1 MNTNMIISIVYMVAL
16 FAIFYFLFIRPQRKK
31 EKQLEELRSSLEVG
45 QMVTTIGGMLA
56 TVAKVEEEF
65 VVLEVGPN
73 RTKMPFKKWAI
84 ASVEEKKENKYFVIL
99 NLPKEYIYFEGRFFY
114 DKNHTHIKR
123 FRICIYTNIN
133 SFINL

>member
-1 MNTNMIISIVYMVAL
+1 MNLDNNMIISIVYMVAL

-31 EKQLEELRSSLEVG
+31 EKQLDQLRSSLEVG

-56 TVAKVEEEF
+56 TIAKVEDEF

-84 ASVEEKKENKYFVIL
+84 ASVEKKE
-99 NLPKEYIYFEGRFFY
+99 EQ
-114 DKNHTHIKR
+114 
-123 FRICIYTNIN
+123 
-133 SFINL
+133 

>member
-31 EKQLEELRSSLEVG
+31 EKQLDQLRSSLEVG

-56 TVAKVEEEF
+56 TVAKVEDEF

-84 ASVEEKKENKYFVIL
+84 ASVEEKKD
-99 NLPKEYIYFEGRFFY
+99 
-114 DKNHTHIKR
+114 DK
-123 FRICIYTNIN
+123 
-133 SFINL
+133 

>member
-1 MNTNMIISIVYMVAL
+1 MDRSMIISIVYMVAL

-31 EKQLEELRSSLEVG
+31 EKQLDQLRSSLEVG

-56 TVAKVEEEF
+56 TVAKVEDEF

-84 ASVEEKKENKYFVIL
+84 ASEEKKD
-99 NLPKEYIYFEGRFFY
+99 
-114 DKNHTHIKR
+114 DK
-123 FRICIYTNIN
+123 
-133 SFINL
+133 

>member
-1 MNTNMIISIVYMVAL
+1 MDRSMIISIVYMVAL

-31 EKQLEELRSSLEVG
+31 EKQLDQLRSSLEVG

-56 TVAKVEEEF
+56 TVAKVEDEV

-84 ASVEEKKENKYFVIL
+84 ASVEQKKD
-99 NLPKEYIYFEGRFFY
+99 
-114 DKNHTHIKR
+114 DK
-123 FRICIYTNIN
+123 
-133 SFINL
+133 

>member
-1 MNTNMIISIVYMVAL
+1 MITNMIISIVYMVAL

-31 EKQLEELRSSLEVG
+31 EKQLDQLRSSLEVG

-56 TVAKVEEEF
+56 TVAKVEDEF

-84 ASVEEKKENKYFVIL
+84 ASVEQKKD
-99 NLPKEYIYFEGRFFY
+99 
-114 DKNHTHIKR
+114 DK
-123 FRICIYTNIN
+123 
-133 SFINL
+133 

>member
-56 TVAKVEEEF
+56 TIAKVEEEF

-84 ASVEEKKENKYFVIL
+84 ASVEEKKENK
-99 NLPKEYIYFEGRFFY
+99 
-114 DKNHTHIKR
+114 
-123 FRICIYTNIN
+123 
-133 SFINL
+133 

>member
-1 MNTNMIISIVYMVAL
+1 MDRSMIISIVYMVAL

-31 EKQLEELRSSLEVG
+31 EKQLDQLRSSLEVG

-56 TVAKVEEEF
+56 TVAKVEDEC

-84 ASVEEKKENKYFVIL
+84 ASVEEKKD
-99 NLPKEYIYFEGRFFY
+99 
-114 DKNHTHIKR
+114 DK
-123 FRICIYTNIN
+123 
-133 SFINL
+133 

>member
-1 MNTNMIISIVYMVAL
+1 MDISMIISIVYMVAL

-31 EKQLEELRSSLEVG
+31 EKQLDQLRSSLEVG

-56 TVAKVEEEF
+56 TVAKVEDEF

-84 ASVEEKKENKYFVIL
+84 ASVEEKKD
-99 NLPKEYIYFEGRFFY
+99 
-114 DKNHTHIKR
+114 DK
-123 FRICIYTNIN
+123 
-133 SFINL
+133 

>member
-1 MNTNMIISIVYMVAL
+1 MDKNMIIPIVYMVAL

-31 EKQLEELRSSLEVG
+31 EKQLDQLRSSLEVG

-56 TVAKVEEEF
+56 TIAKVEDEF

-84 ASVEEKKENKYFVIL
+84 ASVEKKEN
-99 NLPKEYIYFEGRFFY
+99 
-114 DKNHTHIKR
+114 
-123 FRICIYTNIN
+123 
-133 SFINL
+133 

>member
-73 RTKMPFKKWAI
+73 RTKMTIKKWAI
-84 ASVEEKKENKYFVIL
+84 ASVEEKKENK
-99 NLPKEYIYFEGRFFY
+99 
-114 DKNHTHIKR
+114 
-123 FRICIYTNIN
+123 
-133 SFINL
+133 

>member
-1 MNTNMIISIVYMVAL
+1 MDRSMIISIVYMVAL

-31 EKQLEELRSSLEVG
+31 EKQLDQLRSSLG

-56 TVAKVEEEF
+56 TVAKVEDEF

-84 ASVEEKKENKYFVIL
+84 ASVEEKKD
-99 NLPKEYIYFEGRFFY
+99 
-114 DKNHTHIKR
+114 DK
-123 FRICIYTNIN
+123 
-133 SFINL
+133 

>member
-1 MNTNMIISIVYMVAL
+1 MKLSYNVYYKNMIISIVYMVAL

-31 EKQLEELRSSLEVG
+31 EKQLDQLRSSLEVG

-56 TVAKVEEEF
+56 TIAKVEDEF

-84 ASVEEKKENKYFVIL
+84 ASVEKKEN
-99 NLPKEYIYFEGRFFY
+99 
-114 DKNHTHIKR
+114 
-123 FRICIYTNIN
+123 
-133 SFINL
+133 

>member
-1 MNTNMIISIVYMVAL
+1 MNYQMIMSIVYMVAL

-31 EKQLEELRSSLEVG
+31 EKQLDQLRSSLEVG

-56 TVAKVEEEF
+56 TVAKIEEEF

-84 ASVEEKKENKYFVIL
+84 ASVEKKE
-99 NLPKEYIYFEGRFFY
+99 E
-114 DKNHTHIKR
+114 DK
-123 FRICIYTNIN
+123 
-133 SFINL
+133 

>member
-56 TVAKVEEEF
+56 TIAKVEEEF

-73 RTKMPFKKWAI
+73 RTKLPFKKWAI
-84 ASVEEKKENKYFVIL
+84 ASVEEKKENK
-99 NLPKEYIYFEGRFFY
+99 
-114 DKNHTHIKR
+114 
-123 FRICIYTNIN
+123 
-133 SFINL
+133 

>member
-1 MNTNMIISIVYMVAL
+1 MDRSMIISIVYMVAL

-31 EKQLEELRSSLEVG
+31 EKQLDQLRSSLEVG

-56 TVAKVEEEF
+56 TVAKVEDEF

-84 ASVEEKKENKYFVIL
+84 ASVEQKKD
-99 NLPKEYIYFEGRFFY
+99 
-114 DKNHTHIKR
+114 DK
-123 FRICIYTNIN
+123 
-133 SFINL
+133 